1 MDLLKGKRLGEHYK
15 LPQDQIEADRADFA
29 NALIYYIGCFMTEK
43 EIMRR
48 FAYTRKE
55 MDAECKKAFNGMD
68 FASVYT
74 YVFAD
79 VMSEGKGII
88 EELAVTGNP
97 SALKIFAEAILKL
110 NKEEEEDK
118 TRLTINIDV

>member
-1 MDLLKGKRLGEHYK
+1 MDLLKGRRLGEHYK
-15 LPQDQIEADRADFA
+15 LPQEQIAEDREHFPE
-29 NALIYYIGCFMTEK
+29 ALIGYIGCFMTEK

-48 FAYTRKE
+48 FSYTRAE
-55 MDAECKKAFNGMD
+55 MDAECAKHFNGLD
-68 FASVYT
+68 FARVYS
-74 YVFAD
+74 YVFSD
-79 VMSEGKGII
+79 VLSEGKGII

-110 NKEEEEDK
+110 NKEEEEEK